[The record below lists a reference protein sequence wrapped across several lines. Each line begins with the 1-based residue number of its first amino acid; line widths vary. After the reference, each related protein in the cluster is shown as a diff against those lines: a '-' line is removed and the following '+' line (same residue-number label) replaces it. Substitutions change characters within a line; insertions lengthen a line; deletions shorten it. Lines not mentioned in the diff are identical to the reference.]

1 MDVESI
7 KKKQNVNVNSSDST
21 TDEDDITLERELP
34 WYLKNIIHRVFE
46 VPEKDR
52 DRDCGVVP
60 IDDWALVSQ
69 LEKLVDS
76 GKGKPKRLR
85 HLISKYYQQTG
96 DIQRALE
103 KAKEAYDQ
111 EITDL
116 YDRELE
122 NTVSI
127 EGNESEIEEPEL

>member
-21 TDEDDITLERELP
+21 TDEDDIIHERELP
-34 WYLKNIIHRVFE
+34 RYLKNIIHRVFE

-60 IDDWALVSQ
+60 MGDWAIVSQ
-69 LEKLVDS
+69 LEELVDS

-96 DIQRALE
+96 DIQCALE

-111 EITDL
+111 EIKDL
-116 YDRELE
+116 DDREPE

-127 EGNESEIEEPEL
+127 EGYESGIEEPER

>member
-21 TDEDDITLERELP
+21 ADEDDIILERELP
-34 WYLKNIIHRVFE
+34 RYLKNIIHRVFE

-60 IDDWALVSQ
+60 MDDWAIVSQ
-69 LEKLVDS
+69 LEMLADS

-85 HLISKYYQQTG
+85 HLISEYYQQTG
-96 DIQRALE
+96 DVQSALKE
-103 KAKEAYDQ
+103 AKEVYEQ
-111 EITDL
+111 EMKDL
-116 YDRELE
+116 EDR
-122 NTVSI
+122 
-127 EGNESEIEEPEL
+127 GPKDPEHGYEDYER

>member
-85 HLISKYYQQTG
+85 HLISKYYKQTG

-111 EITDL
+111 EIKDL
-116 YDRELE
+116 NDRELE